1 MRLSTLI
8 ATLQRIATR
17 GGDPDVMV
25 SVQSQAELRGTIP
38 AVGINAAHAG
48 FDWDSGR
55 VLLTPAQPV
64 VALTAA
70 QVEAIVKSV
79 REGQSWHTYQTY
91 QNAAAAVPRSRGS
104 SSPAHLEKRTCGV
117 RV

>member
-25 SVQSQAELRGTIP
+25 SVQSQGELRGTIP

-79 REGQSWHTYQTY
+79 REGQSWHAYQTY
-91 QNAAAAVPRSRGS
+91 KTLRQRCRDLEAQVARLTSKNGPAASA
-104 SSPAHLEKRTCGV
+104 
-117 RV
+117 